1 MQPCTCAAG
10 RHLLPGA
17 FSALM
22 LLVGWQE
29 GHPTCKILSGEVLVW
44 LSVWSEVQTCIR
56 PSWCH
61 CHSLSLAS
69 VKSRLVLPF
78 WYWLIRVVP
87 ENGSLNGRV
96 CVFRFLVVCLV
107 NRLDM
112 MCVFVCKLRSLFLCS
127 FFWRLVWFLQYHAKK
142 LVGVNFQS
150 SDMTYFVL
158 SGIKTLTCHLHGVCC
173 CRGSLVWSVGRS
185 SQSAVMVMVRQ
196 LLLLQ
201 AVLQWR
207 HQHCLFQPPAVVLN
221 PVFSR

>member
-1 MQPCTCAAG
+1 MTEDNQNRLLHAVYNSCAQWCAH
-10 RHLLPGA
+10 RWEQFLKLYVKNWV
-17 FSALM
+17 
-22 LLVGWQE
+22 VGCWR
-29 GHPTCKILSGEVLVW
+29 GYLSGAK
-44 LSVWSEVQTCIR
+44 VQTCIW
-56 PSWCH
+56 PGWCH

-87 ENGSLNGRV
+87 ENGPLNGRV

-158 SGIKTLTCHLHGVCC
+158 SG
-173 CRGSLVWSVGRS
+173 
-185 SQSAVMVMVRQ
+185 M
-196 LLLLQ
+196 
-201 AVLQWR
+201 
-207 HQHCLFQPPAVVLN
+207 
-221 PVFSR
+221 